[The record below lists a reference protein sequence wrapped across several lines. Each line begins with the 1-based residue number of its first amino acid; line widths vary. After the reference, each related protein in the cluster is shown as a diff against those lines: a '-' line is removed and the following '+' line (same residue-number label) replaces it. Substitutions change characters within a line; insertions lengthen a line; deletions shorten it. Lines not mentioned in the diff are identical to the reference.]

1 MERER
6 KSVRVRVSRRRER
19 RREWRRVRES
29 ESQRVR
35 EGDRRQGR
43 HRGKVFWHSLVLWSS
58 PVPSCS
64 VQTAA
69 VCVFE
74 VDKCWSHD
82 VR

>member
-1 MERER
+1 MEREM
-6 KSVRVRVSRRRER
+6 KSVRVRVSRRREWR
-19 RREWRRVRES
+19 RAREPESQRVRES

-35 EGDRRQGR
+35 ESESQT
-43 HRGKVFWHSLVLWSS
+43 VFWHPLVLWSS

-69 VCVFE
+69 VCVGE
-74 VDKCWSHD
+74 VVKCWSHD